1 MRTLSSVSKVD
12 ENGAGAG
19 ELGRGNEDGR
29 QKEEFQRD
37 EAGLRLGEFVETATP
52 WFTAAILL
60 AILGAFTGIG
70 YLAFRLAVSGS
81 QRARRAKRIFKS
93 WVLSSLIFS
102 GFALAVSALTG
113 VAGKLAIPMAGVVLF
128 PALVLGVLHLGWF
141 FFGSGE

>member
-29 QKEEFQRD
+29 PQEQFQRD
-37 EAGLRLGEFVETATP
+37 EARLSFRELAEIPPVLG
-52 WFTAAILL
+52 AAILIAITL
-60 AILGAFTGIG
+60 AFILVGW
-70 YLAFRLAVSGS
+70 LAFRLAASTS
-81 QRARRAKRIFKS
+81 PRARRAKRIFKS
-93 WVLSSLIFS
+93 WVLSSMIFS
-102 GFALAVSALTG
+102 GFALAISAVTG

-141 FFGSGE
+141 ALGSGE